1 MAVHDLFGQR
11 YGLPL
16 YRFFGG
22 RKTRIASDLTISVN
36 APDTMASDAS
46 RPFLAATAT

>member
-36 APDTMASDAS
+36 APDTMLPTPS